1 MRVDTGTPWV
11 RFILGY
17 QNPYYFV
24 NLLRAI
30 FNKNLLIL
38 NVVRNI
44 KIIWV
49 EVLAKLNYLRQ

>member
-1 MRVDTGTPWV
+1 M

-17 QNPYYFV
+17 QNPYDFV

-44 KIIWV
+44 KIIWL
-49 EVLAKLNYLRQ
+49 EVLAKLNFLSQ

>member
-1 MRVDTGTPWV
+1 M